1 MKKLMLILALGTA
14 ALCVH
19 AAAPNGSG
27 TYYRN
32 ANGKKGAEL
41 KTALCKIIYNR
52 TEQSY
57 NSLWT
62 HFKTTDVRADG
73 KIWDMYSNITNYR
86 PGTDQAGSYSKE
98 GDCYNREHSFP
109 ASWFGGNM
117 PMNTDLHHLYP
128 TDGYVNNQRSNYPFG
143 ETNGDKYKSAN
154 GFSKLGACTVSGYT
168 GRVFEPNDEYK
179 GDFARTYFYMVT
191 CYEEKLHDW
200 YTSNSES
207 RPTLDGNQYPGLSQ
221 WQLNMLMRWAAMD
234 PVSEKE
240 VKRNNAVYS
249 IQKNRNPFID
259 YPGLEEYIWGN
270 KRELAF
276 SYDNYGGSPDD
287 EPIDPVTYT
296 LATTVTYPQTFT
308 LVNGTHFTT
317 DGNVTLESDNTSVAT
332 VDGLTVT
339 PVAVG
344 STTIRVLYAKGTY
357 YEAASSKF
365 TFTVNAPTGKTTA
378 PTSAATIFKETFS
391 NCNSTGGNDGSWSG
405 SIASGSLSDSN
416 TDNSGWK
423 FTAGYTAK
431 QCAKLGS
438 SSNKGAATTPALGAA
453 ATGTLTL
460 TFRAGSW
467 SGDATTLNLS
477 VSDGTISPTS
487 LTLTDGAFN
496 TYSATIS
503 GATPSTKITIE
514 SSAKKNRFFLD
525 DVEVS
530 KGGDAVSVTA
540 TLNEYGYAAVCCEYP
555 LDFSNATDYS
565 AWQITDIDES
575 NTITF
580 EKVTGSVRGGTGL
593 LLKGENG
600 KTGDITLTT
609 TDSETTLDN
618 NLFIGTL
625 APTFFPAGQVYV
637 LNGNKL
643 ELNDEGALPANC
655 AYISADKLAF
665 TTSEPILLND
675 DVDGLSATREEGN
688 AAHEWFNIAGQRL
701 STPLLKGVYII
712 NGKKIILK

>member
-1 MKKLMLILALGTA
+1 MKKLLLLLALGTA
-14 ALCVH
+14 SFCAF

-27 TYYRN
+27 TYYKN

-52 TEQSY
+52 NEQSY

-62 HFKTTDVRADG
+62 HFKTTDLRPDG
-73 KIWDMYSNITNYR
+73 KIWDMYSNITNYV
-86 PGTDQAGSYSKE
+86 PGTNQGGNYSKE

-109 ASWFGGNM
+109 ASWFGGSM

-143 ETNGDKYKSAN
+143 ETSGDKYKSAN
-154 GFSKLGACTVSGYT
+154 SFSKLGACTVSGYSD
-168 GRVFEPNDEYK
+168 RVFEPNDEYK

-200 YTSNSES
+200 YTSNNES
-207 RPTLDGNQYPGLSQ
+207 RPTLDGNKYPGLSQ
-221 WQLNMLMRWAAMD
+221 WQLKMLLRWAAMD

-259 YPGLEEYIWGN
+259 YPGLEEYIWGD

-276 SYDNYGGSPDD
+276 SYDNYGGAPDD
-287 EPIDPVTYT
+287 EPIDPVTYD
-296 LATTVTYPQTFT
+296 LATTVTYPETFT

-317 DGNVTLESDNTSVAT
+317 DGDVTLESNNSAVAT

-357 YEAASSKF
+357 YEAGSSEF
-365 TFTVNAPTGKTTA
+365 AFTVTSPTGKTTA
-378 PTSAATIFKETFS
+378 PTSATTIFKETFDQ
-391 NCNSTGGNDGSWSG
+391 CASTGGNDGSWSG
-405 SIASGSLSDSN
+405 SVASGSLTDGS

-438 SSNKGAATTPALGAA
+438 SSNKGSATTPALGAA
-453 ATGTLTL
+453 ATGALTL

-467 SGDATTLNLS
+467 SGDGSTLALS
-477 VSDGTISPTS
+477 VTDGSITPSS
-487 LTLTDGAFN
+487 VTLTDGAFN
-496 TYSATIS
+496 TYTATIS
-503 GATPSTKITIE
+503 GATPATKITIE
-514 SSAKKNRFFLD
+514 STAKKNRFFLD
-525 DVEVS
+525 DVEVK
-530 KGGDAVSVTA
+530 KGGEAISVTA
-540 TLNEYGYAAVCCEYP
+540 TLNEYGLATICCEYP
-555 LDFSNATDYS
+555 LDFTDATDYS
-565 AWQITDIDES
+565 AWQITNIDEN
-575 NTITF
+575 NTITL
-580 EKVTGSVRGGTGL
+580 EQVTGSVRGGTGL
-593 LLKGENG
+593 LLRGENG

-609 TDSETTLDN
+609 TDSEITLSN
-618 NLFIGTL
+618 NLLIGTL
-625 APTFFPAGQVYV
+625 APTYFASGEVYT

-643 ELNDEGALPANC
+643 VPNDDGIQPANTS
-655 AYISADKLAF
+655 YIPALNISSAA
-665 TTSEPILLND
+665 SEPILFND
-675 DVDGLSATREEGN
+675 DTDGIAATRKYDITTG
-688 AAHEWFNIAGQRL
+688 EWFNVTGQRL
-701 STPLLKGVYII
+701 SAPVQKGVYIV